1 MFGLVLREPVGV
13 VGMITPWNFPL
24 LIISQK
30 LPFALA
36 VGCTAVVK
44 PADLT
49 PGTTI
54 RLAQMAQEA
63 GLPEGVLNVV
73 TGPGRVI
80 GNRLA
85 EHPDVDMISFTGST
99 DVGRRVIDASKG
111 NLKKVELELGGK
123 NPQLVFADADL
134 DAALDAVVYGVY
146 FNMGEC
152 CNSGSRLLVQ
162 RSIADDFIERVV
174 ERARTVPVGDP
185 LDPATKV
192 GAIASEEQFDKIMEL
207 VGAGPVRG
215 RRPPPRR
222 RPPRDRPRAIH
233 QPDGLLGRR
242 ADDAD
247 RPRGDL
253 RAGPVRPDLRH
264 ARGGGPDRELHAVR
278 PVGRRLDPRPRHRD
292 RHEPSHPRGHD
303 LGQHLPR
310 GLPGAAVRRLQGKR
324 HRARVRPVQRRCLHR
339 AQVRP
344 DAPRTADVVVDDAT
358 SRGWPVSRIVPVLSA
373 AEAVK
378 LVPTGATV
386 SVSSSSGL
394 GCPDAVLAALGARF
408 AADGEGGDL
417 TLLHPI
423 AAGDMY
429 GIDGIDHLTSP
440 GQIKRV
446 IAGSYPSGPSSATPP
461 KIVTLIEDGA
471 IEAYNIPSGILF
483 QLHRAS
489 AVGQPGVLT
498 EVGKDT
504 FMDPRRNGGR
514 MNARTTEDIVEV
526 VDFDGREWLY
536 LRSIP
541 VDVAII
547 RATTADEFGNLTCE
561 DEGAPLG
568 VLDQAL
574 AAHNNGGVVIAQV
587 KRLAKG
593 RTLPAQSVR
602 VPGIVVDAIVVAPDQ
617 LQTTQTVLLPEAA
630 GHYRAPDLRARAGP
644 VGAREGRRP
653 PREPGAA

>member
-1 MFGLVLREPVGV
+1 V
-13 VGMITPWNFPL
+13 V
-24 LIISQK
+24 
-30 LPFALA
+30 
-36 VGCTAVVK
+36 
-44 PADLT
+44 
-49 PGTTI
+49 
-54 RLAQMAQEA
+54 
-63 GLPEGVLNVV
+63 
-73 TGPGRVI
+73 
-80 GNRLA
+80 
-85 EHPDVDMISFTGST
+85 DV
-99 DVGRRVIDASKG
+99 
-111 NLKKVELELGGK
+111 
-123 NPQLVFADADL
+123 P
-134 DAALDAVVYGVY
+134 
-146 FNMGEC
+146 
-152 CNSGSRLLVQ
+152 SR
-162 RSIADDFIERVV
+162 
-174 ERARTVPVGDP
+174 
-185 LDPATKV
+185 
-192 GAIASEEQFDKIMEL
+192 
-207 VGAGPVRG
+207 RG
-215 RRPPPRR
+215 R
-222 RPPRDRPRAIH
+222 
-233 QPDGLLGRR
+233 
-242 ADDAD
+242 
-247 RPRGDL
+247 
-253 RAGPVRPDLRH
+253 
-264 ARGGGPDRELHAVR
+264 
-278 PVGRRLDPRPRHRD
+278 
-292 RHEPSHPRGHD
+292 S
-303 LGQHLPR
+303 
-310 GLPGAAVRRLQGKR
+310 
-324 HRARVRPVQRRCLHR
+324 
-339 AQVRP
+339 
-344 DAPRTADVVVDDAT
+344 
-358 SRGWPVSRIVPVLSA
+358 VSRIVPVLTA
-373 AEAVK
+373 AEAVR

-408 AADGEGGDL
+408 AADGDGGDL

-429 GIDGIDHLTSP
+429 GIDGIDHLTRP

-446 IAGSYPSGPSSATPP
+446 IAGSYPSGPSSAAPP

-498 EVGKDT
+498 DVGKDT

-547 RATTADEFGNLTCE
+547 RATTADELGNLTSE

-630 GHYRAPDLRARAGP
+630 GHYRAPISELELAPWGPEKVVARRASQELRDGEAVNLGFGISALVPRILLEEGLDGSVTWVIEQGAVGGVPFLGFQFGCAQNPDALLASPDQFTYLQGGGFDRALLSFLEVDAEGNVNVSRLDAKPHVTAGVGGFVDITAKARRIVFSGYFTAGAELAIEDGRVRIIREGKHQRFVPEVQHVTFSGRRARETGQEVVFITERCVIRLLPDGLTVTEIAPGISVARDIVGQTSLDLRISPDLHQMDARLFRP
-644 VGAREGRRP
+644 ETMRLELRERT
-653 PREPGAA
+653 A